1 MTEYTPNQR
10 VYVKKSLLD
19 VSVCD
24 FATDIAG
31 KEAFVTE
38 FYPEDD
44 EAFVVSEIGKEYGTF
59 VPFEYIEDLKD

>member
-1 MTEYTPNQR
+1 MTEYSPNER
-10 VYVKKSLLD
+10 VNIKKSLLD

-24 FATDIAG
+24 HAADIAG

-59 VPFEYIEDLKD
+59 VPLEYIEKLEV